1 LKIEPGRA
9 ILFVGTL
16 PFPSSHEQNV
26 ETKMDAY
33 IATKVKDPKSAMAAV
48 MNMTL
53 RHTADVLST
62 FMMIIAEKY
71 EIDLD
76 EMMETVRTD
85 ERFTG
90 LPVDLRLHELTRGAG
105 EPSEV
110 PLVNPLAV
118 AAPAAPPAAAVKKRG
133 PKKLTEMTAEERA
146 AHDAKTAERKAAKAA
161 APAPAPAAEPL
172 AAPAPEPPAT
182 APEPKVLK
190 TFKLKPKVV
199 AAPAP
204 DA

>member
-1 LKIEPGRA
+1 LY
-9 ILFVGTL
+9 LT
-16 PFPSSHEQNV
+16 FPSSHEQRV

-62 FMMIIAEKY
+62 FMTIIADKY
-71 EIDLD
+71 EIDMD
-76 EMMETVRTD
+76 EMMEVVQTD

-90 LPVDLRLHELTRGAG
+90 LPVDLRLHELTKGAG

-118 AAPAAPPAAAVKKRG
+118 AAPAAAPKRRG
-133 PKKLTEMTAEERA
+133 PKKLAEMNAEERA
-146 AHDAKTAERKAAKAA
+146 AHDAKAAERKAAKAAERKAAKAA
-161 APAPAPAAEPL
+161 AVV
-172 AAPAPEPPAT
+172 PAPEPPAPEAP
-182 APEPKVLK
+182 APEPKVVK

-199 AAPAP
+199 APAP